1 MPWFE
6 LKVLKRSADGM
17 LVGRPSDV
25 QMFSA
30 ANIDEARGE
39 AHRRARKLH
48 AGSVG
53 LLQDAKGTRLATYDA
68 GDGAGEASS

>member
-6 LKVLKRSADGM
+6 LKVLKRSPDGM

-25 QMFSA
+25 QMFAA
-30 ANIDEARGE
+30 ANIQEARGE
-39 AHRRARKLH
+39 ADRRARKLG

-53 LLQDAKGTRLATYDA
+53 LLQDNKGAHLATYDA
-68 GDGAGEASS
+68 GAGVDDAVS